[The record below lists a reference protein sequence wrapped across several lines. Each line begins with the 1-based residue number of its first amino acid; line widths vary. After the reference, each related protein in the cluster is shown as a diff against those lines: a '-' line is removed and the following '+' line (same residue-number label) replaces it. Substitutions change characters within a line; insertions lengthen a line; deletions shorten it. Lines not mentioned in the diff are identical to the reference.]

1 MYTKAFGC
9 LVAGLMLI
17 SCSEVR
23 PRISVVCEEDDS
35 GNSIIKWET
44 MPALQGE
51 VKAYASTRPE
61 DIPEHVLV
69 ASANIADQKMTIV
82 TNNPSL
88 RYYYTL
94 LFNDKYR
101 VRVAPR
107 NVVIPGIQNF
117 RDLGGYPSYAVR
129 KRLRWGMLYRSAA
142 IDNPSRYAVQ
152 EMKNLGVKTIV
163 DLRSDR
169 EQQKQGVWVK
179 NFHIVH
185 SPILAGSIE
194 NTLEYIENGEIKS
207 DTVYRI
213 VERVSR
219 ELITKYSDEYR
230 KVFDVLLDAGNYPV
244 VIQCSSGNERTGIMA
259 ALVLSALG
267 VNQDIILDDY
277 LLSNYYF
284 NIPSASSYAYQLP
297 VQSQE
302 AITSMLSARENYLN
316 ASLQVI
322 KSRYGD
328 VASYLSEGIGLDKK
342 EIKNLQKILLVPLE

>member
-9 LVAGLMLI
+9 FVAGLVLM

-44 MPALQGE
+44 MPALHGK
-51 VKAYASTRPE
+51 VKAYASTHPADTPE
-61 DIPEHVLV
+61 QTLV
-69 ASANIADQKMTIV
+69 ASANIADQKMTIA
-82 TNNPSL
+82 TGNPSL

-101 VRVAPR
+101 VQVAPR

-142 IDNPSRYAVQ
+142 IDNPSRCAVQ
-152 EMKNLGVKTIV
+152 EMKNIGVKTIV
-163 DLRSDR
+163 DLRSDKER
-169 EQQKQGVWVK
+169 PTQGAWAR

-185 SPILAGSIE
+185 IPLLAGSIE
-194 NTLEYIENGEIKS
+194 NTLECIESGEIKS

-219 ELITKYSDEYR
+219 RLITKYSDEYR
-230 KVFDVLLDAGNYPV
+230 KVFDVLLDADNYPV
-244 VIQCSSGNERTGIMA
+244 VIQCSSGNERTGIVS
-259 ALVLSALG
+259 ALILSALG
-267 VNQDIILDDY
+267 VNQDIVLDDY

-284 NIPSASSYAYQLP
+284 NIPTASGYAYQLP

-302 AITSMLSARENYLN
+302 AVTSMLSARENYLN

-322 KSRYGD
+322 KNRYGD
-328 VASYLSEGIGLDKK
+328 VATYLSEGVGLDKK